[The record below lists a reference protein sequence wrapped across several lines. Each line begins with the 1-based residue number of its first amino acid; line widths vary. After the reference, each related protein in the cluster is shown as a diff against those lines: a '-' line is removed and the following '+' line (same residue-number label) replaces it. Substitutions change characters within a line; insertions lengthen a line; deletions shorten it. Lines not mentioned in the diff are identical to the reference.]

1 MAAATYNFVIE
12 QGTTLAKTL
21 IWNDSTG
28 NPVNLSGYTAR
39 MQVRQSVTSSVVLL
53 ELTTTAGTITIT
65 PLTGTIVLSF
75 SATTTADIT
84 WRHGK
89 YDLELVASNGVVT
102 RLIEGQIDISPE
114 VTR

>member
-12 QGTTLAKTL
+12 QGTTLTKTL
-21 IWNDSTG
+21 IWKDSTG
-28 NPVNLSGYTAR
+28 AAINLTGYTAR

-75 SATTTADIT
+75 PAATTAAIT

-89 YDLELVASNGVVT
+89 YDLEMVASNGVVT